1 MHLFIATCRLHR
13 GFEAA
18 SGEVPA
24 FEPRETDLPRGDAR
38 RELKGGDGTPE
49 WEREIERLQRGA
61 EREIFEGVRIQ
72 TLGVFDGSFVERG
85 MFLVWGV
92 GGEFVCV
99 CVRVR
104 VIVCKYE

>member
-61 EREIFEGVRIQ
+61 ERENVAGARIPPP
-72 TLGVFDGSFVERG
+72 GVFDGSFVERG
-85 MFLVWGV
+85 MFLVWGG